1 MAGKWK
7 EIEFSHSEGN
17 FHDSKHCTP
26 FILIGTVYLDHAGAT
41 LYAKSQLEACFE
53 DLSTHL
59 YGNPHSRNPSSK
71 LSTDTID
78 QTRELVLNHFGTD
91 SDHYD
96 IIFTSGCTGSLKLL
110 SEIFPWSGENKTS
123 TVLSSSD
130 DTAKVD
136 SNVLYI
142 PVDKL
147 DTHQC
152 PTGNQSIFCYL
163 EDNHTSVIGMREIAN
178 HNGAKIV
185 CITNNAIIMGN
196 KETAP
201 FSDTSPTAGPQL
213 YHLFAYPAQSNFSGQ
228 KYPLLWTTELP
239 NKEVT
244 ITGLQS
250 IKGVWLVLLDGA
262 SYVSTNPLDL
272 SQYPAHFVAISFYK
286 IFGFPTGLGAL
297 LIRHD
302 IGDLLRKSY
311 FGGGTVL
318 TSIARNRF
326 HQPRPLPHER

>member
-1 MAGKWK
+1 M
-7 EIEFSHSEGN
+7 N
-17 FHDSKHCTP
+17 FHIQKVI
-26 FILIGTVYLDHAGAT
+26 FITYNIIHHFLLIGTVYLDHAGAT
-41 LYAKSQLEACFE
+41 LYAKSQLEAYFD
-53 DLSTHL
+53 DLSTNL
-59 YGNPHSRNPSSK
+59 YGNPHSSNPSSK
-71 LSTDTID
+71 FSTDTID
-78 QTRELVLNHFGTD
+78 QTRELILKHFGTD

-96 IIFTSGCTGSLKLL
+96 IVFTSGCTASLKLL
-110 SEIFPWSGENKTS
+110 SEIFPWNGENKAS
-123 TVLSSSD
+123 TILSSSD
-130 DTAKVD
+130 DLAKID
-136 SNVLYI
+136 STVLYI

-147 DTHQC
+147 DPQESL
-152 PTGNQSIFCYL
+152 TGNQSIFCYL

-185 CITNNAIIMGN
+185 CITDNAIIMGN

-201 FSDTSPTAGPQL
+201 FSDTFPTAGPSL

-250 IKGVWLVLLDGA
+250 VKGTWLVLLDAA

-272 SQYPAHFVAISFYK
+272 KQYPAHFVTISFYK

-302 IGDLLRKSY
+302 VGDLLTKTY